1 MQSTLK
7 SVLGLVGWLALCF
20 AVSAVG
26 ALGSMNA
33 PAFYGQLVQPSWAPP
48 PWLFGPVWTLLYA
61 MMGVAAWLV
70 WRAGGWAKNRLALS
84 LFLIQLALNGLWS
97 WLFFAW
103 QLGAWAMADIAALW
117 VLILLTL
124 IAFWRVRPWAG
135 MLLLPYLLWVG
146 FASALNFNLWQNNP
160 FILG

>member
-1 MQSTLK
+1 MQSTMK
-7 SVLGLVGWLALCF
+7 SVLGLAGWLLLCF

-48 PWLFGPVWTLLYA
+48 PWLFGPVWTALYA

-70 WRAGGWAKNRLALS
+70 WRTGGWAKNRLALS
-84 LFLIQLALNGLWS
+84 LFLVQLALNGLWS

-103 QLGAWAMADIAALW
+103 QLGALAMADIAALW

-124 IAFWRVRPWAG
+124 IVFWRVRPWAG

-160 FILG
+160 LTLG

>member
-1 MQSTLK
+1 MQSTVK
-7 SVLGLVGWLALCF
+7 SVLGLVGWLLLCF

-48 PWLFGPVWTLLYA
+48 PWLFGPVWTALYA

-70 WRAGGWAKNRLALS
+70 WRTGGWAKNRLALS
-84 LFLIQLALNGLWS
+84 LFLVQLALNGLWS

-103 QLGAWAMADIAALW
+103 QLGALAMADIAALW

-124 IAFWRVRPWAG
+124 IVFWRVRPWAG

-160 FILG
+160 LILG

>member
-1 MQSTLK
+1 MQLTVK

-48 PWLFGPVWTLLYA
+48 PWLFGPVWTALYA

-84 LFLIQLALNGLWS
+84 LFLVQLALNGLWS

-103 QLGAWAMADIAALW
+103 QLGAWAMADIVALW

-124 IAFWRVRPWAG
+124 IAFWRTKPLAG
-135 MLLLPYLLWVG
+135 MLLVPYLLWVS

-160 FILG
+160 LILG